1 MRSESYLFIWQPYVT
16 IASFLVGILV
26 TPWSVS
32 VREHALLTQK
42 GQLLFEHIFHCGPT
56 QIESGDTGRR
66 QSHPPELRR
75 GQARPPHRAVAQVSA
90 HEQDA
95 FQIGVAEVSPT
106 QVSALQVGI
115 GQIRPA

>member
-75 GQARPPHRAVAQVSA
+75 GQRPPPPARPPPRPGAPAAS
-90 HEQDA
+90 
-95 FQIGVAEVSPT
+95 SSRT
-106 QVSALQVGI
+106 
-115 GQIRPA
+115 GQRP